1 MSSIPIEKGL
11 ENSSPH
17 QREPANYLTVDWS
30 LKSWLTTGDH
40 KRIGIMYLIS
50 ISFFFLLGGIAA
62 GLIRYEL
69 TAPAGRVLESET
81 YNKVFSSHGI
91 LMIFT
96 FLVVAIPAVFGNFL
110 LPLMIGARDLA
121 FPRLNLLSWYL
132 YMIGGTLIL
141 GGMINGGV
149 DSGWTFYVPYSSM
162 YANSNIAIVIVGIFI
177 AGFSS
182 ITTGINFIV
191 TTHKMRAPGMTW
203 FRLPLFVWAMYAT
216 SVVIILGTPVVAITL
231 LLIVFEKVFQLPI
244 FSPELGGDPVLFQHL
259 FWFYSHP
266 AVYIMILPA
275 FGVQSELIA
284 NFARKRIFG
293 YHFVAFSTLAI
304 AGLGF
309 LVWGHHMF
317 ISSQSMYQGIVF
329 SLISFL
335 VAVPSAVKIFNWTAT
350 LYKGN
355 IRLTSPMIYALSFI
369 GLFTVGGLT
378 GLFLGSL
385 GTDVHLTNTYFIVA
399 HFHYVMVGGS
409 LTAFLGALHYWWP
422 KMTGRL
428 YNESLAKWN
437 AVLVFVGFNLTFFP
451 QFVMGWMG
459 MPRRYHYYYF
469 APEYQSYHLMSSA
482 GASVLALGLIIPGF
496 YLLKSL
502 ANGPKASANPWGAHG
517 LEWETASPPIT
528 TNFEQTPIVMDEV
541 YDFDPVLEHEQAQAR
556 KALEPTGYEGYE
568 PGALAEPKKDESDL
582 GGKS

>member
-1 MSSIPIEKGL
+1 MSAIPVDTSLRTGAKAVE
-11 ENSSPH
+11 EV
-17 QREPANYLTVDWS
+17 NYLNAEQS
-30 LKSWLTTGDH
+30 LKSWLITGDH
-40 KRIGIMYLIS
+40 KRIAILYLIS
-50 ISFFFLLGGIAA
+50 VSFFFFLGSIAA

-69 TAPAGRVLESET
+69 TSPAGFVLESET
-81 YNKVFSSHGI
+81 YNKVFSAHGI
-91 LMIFT
+91 IMV
-96 FLVVAIPAVFGNFL
+96 FLFLIVAIPAVMGNFL
-110 LPLMIGARDLA
+110 LPLQIGARDLA

-132 YMIGGTLIL
+132 YMMGGTLIM

-162 YANSNIAIVIVGIFI
+162 YANSNVAIVLVGIFI

-231 LLIVFEKVFQLPI
+231 LCVALERMFHFPI

-284 NFARKRIFG
+284 NFARKRVFG
-293 YHFVAFSTLAI
+293 YHFIAFSTLAI

-317 ISSQSMYQGIVF
+317 ISSQSMYQSVVF
-329 SLISFL
+329 SLITFL
-335 VAVPSAVKIFNWTAT
+335 VAVPSAIKIFNWTAT

-355 IRLTSPMIYALSFI
+355 IRMQTPMIYALGFI
-369 GLFTVGGLT
+369 GLFTIGGLT
-378 GLFLGSL
+378 GLFLGSI
-385 GTDVHLTNTYFIVA
+385 GTNVHLTNTYFIVA
-399 HFHYVMVGGS
+399 HFHYVMVGGAV
-409 LTAFLGALHYWWP
+409 TAFLGGLHYWWP
-422 KMTGRL
+422 KMTGRM
-428 YNESLAKWN
+428 YPETIAKWN
-437 AVLVFVGFNLTFFP
+437 AALVFIGFNLTFFP
-451 QFVMGWMG
+451 QFIVGFMG

-469 APEYQSYHLMSSA
+469 APEYQPYHIMSSL
-482 GASVLALGLIIPGF
+482 GASVLALSFIVPGWYLTRSLISGE
-496 YLLKSL
+496 
-502 ANGPKASANPWGAHG
+502 KASANPWGAHG
-517 LEWETASPPIT
+517 LEWETASPPPT
-528 TNFEQTPIVMDEV
+528 SNFLQTPIVLDEV
-541 YDFDPVLEHEQAQAR
+541 YDFDPVAEHEASRSAR
-556 KALEPTGYEGYE
+556 ALEVPHYAADGTTTKETH
-568 PGALAEPKKDESDL
+568 ES
-582 GGKS
+582 